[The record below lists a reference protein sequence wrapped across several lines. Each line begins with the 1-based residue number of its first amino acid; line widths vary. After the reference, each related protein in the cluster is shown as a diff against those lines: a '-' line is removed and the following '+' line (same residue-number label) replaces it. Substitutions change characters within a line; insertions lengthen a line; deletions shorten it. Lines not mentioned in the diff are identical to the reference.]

1 MNAISAVYSTAV
13 RVYEDYIKVK
23 YADLWCLSCHLIYIV
38 IFQFYF
44 QVMEKVIIYS
54 NDAVEATNQLNA

>member
-23 YADLWCLSCHLIYIV
+23 YADLWCLICNLIYNV

-44 QVMEKVIIYS
+44 QVMEKVIIHS
-54 NDAVEATNQLNA
+54 NDAVDVSNHFNA

>member
-23 YADLWCLSCHLIYIV
+23 DEGLKYTMNDSYNLIICILVDKYH
-38 IFQFYF
+38 FMFWLFFLQH
-44 QVMEKVIIYS
+44 
-54 NDAVEATNQLNA
+54 